1 MMARIAPEV
10 RAMLYLEL
18 AFNAVGTLE
27 EGPEK
32 HGILNLLDSAFRI
45 LDKRFKKDL
54 T

>member
-1 MMARIAPEV
+1 MMARITPEV

-27 EGPEK
+27 DGPEK
-32 HGILNLLDSAFRI
+32 HAILNMLDSAFRI
-45 LDKRFKKDL
+45 LDQRFKKGL